1 MCDLIYRGGVL
12 KIKPGKKE
20 SAVDAILED
29 KELSMEFSGYDF
41 DAIMEDVGFYVIDRK
56 DLTTELNYHAYP
68 EETFYGLEKLL
79 GIISKFIQRGC
90 YLEFAD
96 NKGNLRRYLFSGE
109 EMRRVEPQIIW
120 PAITAEQY
128 AAV

>member
-1 MCDLIYRGGVL
+1 MCDLIYRGGIL
-12 KIKPGKKE
+12 KTKPGKKD

-68 EETFYGLEKLL
+68 EETIYGLEKLL

-96 NKGNLRRYLFSGE
+96 NKGNLRRYIFNGE